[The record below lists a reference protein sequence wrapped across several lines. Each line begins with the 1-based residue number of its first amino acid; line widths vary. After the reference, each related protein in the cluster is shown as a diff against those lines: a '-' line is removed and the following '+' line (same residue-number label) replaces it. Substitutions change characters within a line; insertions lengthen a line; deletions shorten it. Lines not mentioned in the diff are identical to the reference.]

1 MIYIYINIYISERRE
16 SLDKVEKR
24 KERKEKELLHFPE
37 MENAED
43 DKYSRVNIFKAKQM
57 LFHIKIYA
65 QMYI

>member
-16 SLDKVEKR
+16 SLHKVEKR
-24 KERKEKELLHFPE
+24 KEKNKELLHFPE

-65 QMYI
+65 QM